1 MPTITLRNQQT
12 LDNWRK
18 RLAGEK
24 ILTHEGDP
32 DIGFYRK
39 RTKDITTNVITWE
52 PVAYFIADSKLCGV
66 IGDRDMTPNEV
77 GDLWTFVCQYPIPE
91 EVFFAADA
99 WTVTG
104 NSEPFQWPPGLLG
117 EPKRPPFASIG
128 VTSKPNG
135 RSVSATVVDDIPA
148 ANREVLRSDNLPP
161 PERPLELVEQ
171 HKEAIEAAIG
181 AAPKVVPTTAEEA
194 ALAEGSKNRIAE
206 LRLAAD
212 KAGRAIYDP
221 IYRQYKAEQGKWA
234 PIVTAADTAEKALA
248 RLVLTFKE
256 NERKRVLREQ
266 EEVAVKQRAIDEANA
281 RAADRAI
288 AAGKPEPAPVV
299 GEAPAPAAPAAV
311 APTYG
316 KRTTK
321 AEVKTLL
328 EEITDFDAVYAY
340 FKDTDQVKAVL
351 TTLAKAAIT
360 AGRTVPGTKTR
371 EGLI

>member
-1 MPTITLRNQQT
+1 MTDTITFRTDQT

-24 ILTHEGDP
+24 IPTHEADP

-39 RTKDITTNVITWE
+39 RTKDITTNVVTWE
-52 PVAYFIADSKLCGV
+52 PVAYFIADGKLFGA
-66 IGDRDMTPNEV
+66 IGNRDMTEREV

-99 WTVTG
+99 AWAVEAG
-104 NSEPFQWPPGLLG
+104 SYQWPAGLLG
-117 EPKRPPFASIG
+117 EPKRPPFANKA
-128 VTSKPNG
+128 VA
-135 RSVSATVVDDIPA
+135 ATATFEEMERGAIVPA
-148 ANREVLRSDNLPP
+148 ANREVARSDNNEPP
-161 PERPLELVEQ
+161 ALDPVEE
-171 HKEAIEAAIG
+171 HRTGINNAIA
-181 AAPKVVPTTAEEA
+181 AAPKAVPKTAEEC

-212 KAGRAIYDP
+212 KAGKAKYEPLYRAYT
-221 IYRQYKAEQGKWA
+221 AEQKLWS
-234 PIVTAADTAEKALA
+234 PMVAAAQTAEKALA
-248 RLVLTFKE
+248 TLVLTFKE
-256 NERKRVLREQ
+256 NERRRIAKEKADADAAQ
-266 EEVAVKQRAIDEANA
+266 AIIDAANQ

-288 AAGKPEPAPVV
+288 AAGKPEPAPAVV
-299 GEAPAPAAPAAV
+299 EAPAPAAPVAV

-321 AEVKTLL
+321 AEVKILL
-328 EEITDFDAVYAY
+328 DAITDQQAVYEY
-340 FKDTDQVKAVL
+340 FKDDGEVQALLHDLAAAAVK
-351 TTLAKAAIT
+351 